1 MDTFRNVLNKQVT
14 EFYPTWKKAARSITR
29 GADTATDLLHMVIES
44 LYDGRGERMIKEGG
58 NLNGY
63 VLRAMKISF
72 VSGRSTYHNLYRR
85 LDNEISLDTTDW
97 ITTRDEGTGFEK
109 KQSRIQNALRDN
121 PVDNSARI
129 LNESIDSLISRLPA
143 IESEL
148 YRLYIL
154 PGFSYED
161 LAAST
166 GIPKAYLYNR
176 IKRATAKLK
185 RYAVLC

>member
-63 VLRAMKISF
+63 VHQAMRIANLSR
-72 VSGRSTYHNLYRR
+72 RSTYHNLYRQ
-85 LDNEISLDTTDW
+85 DTAELPELPEETPDH
-97 ITTRDEGTGFEK
+97 
-109 KQSRIQNALRDN
+109 
-121 PVDNSARI
+121 SARI